1 MAMTEDEQAK
11 GQLSMTQFLLIVA
24 GLTLLAA
31 AVGFL
36 SGQQIVSTA
45 DAPPPAETAQPA
57 GYLGERQRMERAKL
71 QPLAPIVTNLA
82 DTPVV
87 WIRIESS
94 LVFEEIPEDVEALS
108 ARISEDIV
116 AFLRTISV
124 KQIQGGAGF
133 QHLSEDLNER
143 VRARSGGLVN
153 ELIIQG
159 LIVE

>member
-1 MAMTEDEQAK
+1 MTMADEQQSK
-11 GQLSMTQFLLIVA
+11 GQLSATQFLLIVA

-31 AVGFL
+31 VVGFL

-45 DAPPPAETAQPA
+45 DAPPRAETTQAA
-57 GYLGERQRMERAKL
+57 GYLGERQRMERSKL
-71 QPLAPIVTNLA
+71 RPLAPIVTNLA
-82 DTPVV
+82 DKPVV
-87 WIRIESS
+87 WIRLETS
-94 LVFEEIPEDVEALS
+94 LVFEEIPADVEALS

-124 KQIQGGAGF
+124 KQIEGGAGF

-143 VRARSGGLVN
+143 VRARSGGLAS

>member
-1 MAMTEDEQAK
+1 MAMTEEGQPK
-11 GQLSMTQFLLIVA
+11 GQLSVMQFLLIVA

-45 DAPPPAETAQPA
+45 DAPPRAETAQPA

-71 QPLAPIVTNLA
+71 QPLAPIVTNLT

-87 WIRIESS
+87 WIRLESS
-94 LVFEEIPEDVEALS
+94 LVFEEIPDDVEALS

-124 KQIQGGAGF
+124 KQIEGGAGF

-143 VRARSGGLVN
+143 VRARSGGVVN